1 MTFSKVTA
9 SLAIAAALASLGQVA
24 HGADLQI
31 QTSTQ
36 SGEFS
41 FAYLRDQWA
50 QKLAEMSGGNL
61 NVEFMPIE
69 SVMPRNETPE
79 GVSAGVLSGDLTS
92 ISYFSG
98 RDPAFAIL
106 GDLIAGYDTPYQ
118 IQDFCREGGGTEA
131 VQALWDEIMPGM
143 IHVVGCGAVSKEALV
158 SKVPIRGFDDLK
170 GIKVRSPEGLAATVF
185 KDAGASPVNIPFSE
199 VFTSLEKGVVDA
211 ADASAYSNNDAG
223 GYHQIAKYPLYP
235 GIHSMA
241 VHQFTINQS
250 LWDSMSAEDQQA
262 LQTWFYDAY
271 KALAQALDAEDQRLV
286 ARDKA
291 AGDIEVIDWSQEDR
305 DRFRAVATSAWEA
318 TAAKSPAARAA
329 LDTQL
334 AYMKKIGLLKE

>member
-1 MTFSKVTA
+1 MTFKKVTT
-9 SLAIAAALASLGQVA
+9 SLAVSVALLSAGQVA
-24 HGADLQI
+24 HAADLQI

-41 FAYLRDQWA
+41 FIFLRDQWGP
-50 QKLAEMSGGNL
+50 KLTEMTGGNL

-131 VQALWDEIMPGM
+131 VQALWDDLMPGM

-170 GIKVRSPEGLAATVF
+170 GVKVRSPEGLAATVF

-211 ADASAYSNNDAG
+211 ADASAYSNNDANG
-223 GYHQIAKYPLYP
+223 FNQIAKYPLYP

-241 VHQFTINQS
+241 VHQLTINQR
-250 LWDSMSAEDQQA
+250 LWDGLSADDQQA
-262 LQTWFYDAY
+262 LQTWYYDAY
-271 KALAQALDAEDQRLV
+271 KALAQALDEEDQRLV

-291 AGDIEVIDWSQEDR
+291 AGDIEVIDWSQADR
-305 DRFRAVATSAWEA
+305 DRFRVVATSAWEE
-318 TAAKSPAARAA
+318 TASKSPAARAA

-334 AYMKKIGLLKE
+334 AYMKKIGLLEE